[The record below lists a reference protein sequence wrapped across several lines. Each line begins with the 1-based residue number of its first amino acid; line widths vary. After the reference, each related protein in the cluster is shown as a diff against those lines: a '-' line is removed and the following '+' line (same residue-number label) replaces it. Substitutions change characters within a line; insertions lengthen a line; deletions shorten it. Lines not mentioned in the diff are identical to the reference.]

1 MTKHIPRII
10 SAVAGIALVGGGV
23 YLIVSGHAEHGAGL
37 IAGGLTT
44 MALPSVLPPKAAPP
58 ADSEDAS

>member
-1 MTKHIPRII
+1 MSKHVPRIA
-10 SAVAGIALVGGGV
+10 SLVAGLALVGGGV

-44 MALPSVLPPKAAPP
+44 MALPSVLPPKAPP
-58 ADSEDAS
+58 ADGGES